1 MDIMQLLQIVPQAIP
16 PTGTVSE
23 APADPAADP
32 ALFASLFAGLI
43 ARPAEGNPA
52 TELPE
57 TATVAPEEKGA
68 AGTPDA
74 AVAAETAL
82 ASLVAFIPPPPL
94 PAEVAAVPTEPVP
107 EAGAAVQAEPLPVAG
122 AEIPVAPE
130 QVTVAREQAPVAM
143 TEKPLPQEPAKADAS
158 LPAPRPETVQ
168 AQPAVTQPSPENQS
182 KEAVPVATNGEV
194 EVLRVV
200 VDAAPKEEGRK
211 QPELRTTEI
220 IPARQENPVPEKQEL
235 RTTGPTAAY
244 PDRIPVIPRG
254 SDHQLRPARAAGEEI
269 VAGETPS
276 EPAEVAGQTANAP
289 EVEVI
294 VREEAGERQFSG
306 NRDSGSRKETAARD
320 HAAPPLVAEG
330 ARGFEQTV
338 QTRTQ
343 QTAEPSRALHDSVMA
358 QVREGVA
365 SREGNGNGEITVRLN
380 PVELG
385 ELRINVRV
393 VDQQVKVEVLAA
405 NSQVRDILLNNLDS
419 LKENFSRQNLT
430 MSGFDVSTGTG
441 QGFDQFFREGR
452 AAGQGAY
459 RSHFGGG
466 PAADDAVVTAQA
478 SDYYYTDR
486 RDNSLVDVRF

>member
-16 PTGTVSE
+16 PTGAVSE

-52 TELPE
+52 AELPE
-57 TATVAPEEKGA
+57 TITVAPEEKSA

-74 AVAAETAL
+74 ANAAETAL

-94 PAEVAAVPTEPVP
+94 PVEVAAVPAAAVPTEQAPGAV
-107 EAGAAVQAEPLPVAG
+107 AAVQAEPLPLAG
-122 AEIPVAPE
+122 EEIPVAPE
-130 QVTVAREQAPVAM
+130 QTPVAM
-143 TEKPLPQEPAKADAS
+143 TVNPLPQEPAKADAP
-158 LPAPRPETVQ
+158 LPETAQ

-182 KEAVPVATNGEV
+182 KEAAPVAKNGEV

-200 VDAAPKEEGRK
+200 LDATAKEESRK
-211 QPELRTTEI
+211 QPELRTMES
-220 IPARQENPVPEKQEL
+220 IPARQENPVPEKQEI

-254 SDHQLRPARAAGEEI
+254 NDHQLRPARAAQGEI
-269 VAGETPS
+269 VEGEAPS
-276 EPAEVAGQTANAP
+276 EPAEVAGQAVNAP
-289 EVEVI
+289 EVEVV
-294 VREEAGERQFSG
+294 VREEAGERQFTG
-306 NRDSGSRKETAARD
+306 NRDTDSRKGTAARD
-320 HAAPPLVAEG
+320 HAAPHIVAEG

-405 NSQVRDILLNNLDS
+405 NSQVRDILLSNLDS

-459 RSHFGGG
+459 RSQFGGG
-466 PAADDAVVTAQA
+466 TATDDTVVTAQA

-486 RDNSLVDVRF
+486 RENSLVDVRF